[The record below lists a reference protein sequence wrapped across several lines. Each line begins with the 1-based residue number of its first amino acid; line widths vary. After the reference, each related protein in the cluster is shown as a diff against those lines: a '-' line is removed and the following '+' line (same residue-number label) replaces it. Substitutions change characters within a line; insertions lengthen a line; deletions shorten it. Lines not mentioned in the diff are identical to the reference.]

1 MLDPSCALQ
10 SVSISHHLAVKSRSV
25 VQTLYIYNLST
36 GSSLWLYVYNS
47 WTRRVTTGIISPGNA
62 VCLSDILFSA
72 NVMWHR
78 GRMFDQRR
86 WKVSWDVARWWISG
100 FQPCWVRGPGGWEKK
115 ETPRQTPLGYAT
127 AGERSETRPP
137 DLSWTLSLPD
147 RTWKKTLSKNLT
159 LSSQSCQ
166 HVYCMTVTAGGIFF
180 SVL

>member
-115 ETPRQTPLGYAT
+115 KPRGGLHLDTQQPGRGVKHVHLTCREPSHCQTGR
-127 AGERSETRPP
+127 GKKHSQ
-137 DLSWTLSLPD
+137 
-147 RTWKKTLSKNLT
+147 RTWLCRLSRVNMYIAW
-159 LSSQSCQ
+159 Q
-166 HVYCMTVTAGGIFF
+166 
-180 SVL
+180 